1 MGLNVLLVNANRMK
15 PAVAPIGLD
24 YVAQALDAA
33 GHHVEL
39 LDLCFVPD
47 AVGAIGERFAAG
59 RPGPDLV
66 GLTVRN
72 TDDCYFASQESFLP
86 LYHEV
91 IGALR
96 RHTSGATRARR
107 CGFLGHARGVMQRLG
122 VRLGIAGD
130 GETAA
135 VALAN
140 AWSRGSRRMRY
151 PD

>member
-47 AVGAIGERFAAG
+47 AVSAIGERFATA

-96 RHTSGATRARR
+96 RHTSAPLVLGGV
-107 CGFLGHARGVMQRLG
+107 GFSVMPEGVMQRLG
-122 VRLGIAGD
+122 VRLGVAGD

-135 VALAN
+135 AALAN
-140 AWSRGSRRMRY
+140 ALEQG
-151 PD
+151 

>member
-47 AVGAIGERFAAG
+47 AVSAIGKRFAAG

-72 TDDCYFASQESFLP
+72 TDDCYFASQESFSAPLP
-86 LYHEV
+86 RGY
-91 IGALR
+91 R
-96 RHTSGATRARR
+96 RATPAHLGATRARR
-107 CGFLGHARGVMQRLG
+107 RGLLRHARGRDAAPG
-122 VRLGIAGD
+122 GAAG
-130 GETAA
+130 
-135 VALAN
+135 
-140 AWSRGSRRMRY
+140 RCR
-151 PD
+151 